1 MKRPFH
7 QFASILFSVQ
17 QEVKPF
23 EIRLWWPID
32 LPFNRTKSFH
42 ISLRGFYQIFLA
54 ETLQPCHK
62 KTCTTTKS
70 FKKVVENIMDLRDAL
85 FDAVV
90 KGDEAT
96 VCHILNIGGNLA
108 INDSDGYTALHWSA
122 ASPEGEKL
130 VPLLV
135 SKKANINVRDN
146 FGQTP
151 LHVHCSRG
159 CIYGVACLLH
169 HGADPNCRTTDTNQ
183 SALDLAEHHNQDEI
197 IKLLLTYGASQN
209 SAGTII
215 SPLVKH

>member
-1 MKRPFH
+1 
-7 QFASILFSVQ
+7 
-17 QEVKPF
+17 
-23 EIRLWWPID
+23 
-32 LPFNRTKSFH
+32 
-42 ISLRGFYQIFLA
+42 
-54 ETLQPCHK
+54 
-62 KTCTTTKS
+62 
-70 FKKVVENIMDLRDAL
+70 MDLRDAL

-122 ASPEGEKL
+122 ASAEGEKL

-209 SAGTII
+209 SAVTIL
-215 SPLVKH
+215 SPNKN

>member
-1 MKRPFH
+1 MTKSEPFRRSKLVGRSIYLVWETKT
-7 QFASILFSVQ
+7 QKAFTTSFASNV
-17 QEVKPF
+17 
-23 EIRLWWPID
+23 
-32 LPFNRTKSFH
+32 TK
-42 ISLRGFYQIFLA
+42 
-54 ETLQPCHK
+54 
-62 KTCTTTKS
+62 
-70 FKKVVENIMDLRDAL
+70 MDLRDAL

-159 CIYGVACLLH
+159 CVYGVACLLH

-209 SAGTII
+209 SMINNTI
-215 SPLVKH
+215 SPVKNETLNDLPTRKSR